1 MLIMSRTAAIAAAVL
16 IAAGPWQPTSARSP
30 AAASAGHHDVTR
42 QATTH
47 EVVAFM
53 NATTTSW
60 PSYPGGEDAGRADT
74 IWDGVYTAEQARRGQ
89 DIFNSECSYCHR
101 DDLTGGF
108 FDNGT
113 GRAPALAGP
122 GAFGSSLTD
131 RWKELAVGDMV
142 ADIASAMPQQ
152 KPASLTL
159 QAYVDVVSYLLSK
172 NGVPAG
178 TTELPTDLDVLRTM
192 LIVPKP
198 K

>member
-1 MLIMSRTAAIAAAVL
+1 MLITSRTVAIAAAVL
-16 IAAGPWQPTSARSP
+16 IAASPWPPTSARSP
-30 AAASAGHHDVTR
+30 GAAPASHRA
-42 QATTH
+42 
-47 EVVAFM
+47 E
-53 NATTTSW
+53 
-60 PSYPGGEDAGRADT
+60 RADT

-89 DIFNSECSYCHR
+89 EIFNTECSYCHR

-108 FDNGT
+108 FDNGI

-131 RWKELAVGDMV
+131 RWKDLAVGDMV
-142 ADIASAMPQQ
+142 ADIASTMPQQ

-159 QAYVDVVSYLLSK
+159 KAYVDVVSYLFSK
-172 NGVPAG
+172 NGLPAG
-178 TTELPTDLDVLRTM
+178 TTELPTDIDTLGTL